1 MSIRHEHPYSPFIP
15 EKCTK
20 LIVGTI
26 PPPRFSKGE
35 IDQSDVD
42 FCYGS
47 RFGLLWPI
55 LERIFDF
62 PLAYENTAEAIEQR
76 KQLLVKNRIGICDMV
91 QSCTRERMEASD
103 MGMKEIRLRNLK
115 RVLEKYNDIETLLF
129 MGGNSKNG
137 PEYLFKRH
145 ARENDLKLIL
155 KRSESPR
162 INELDISDRK
172 IKCVSLISPSSA
184 ANRAIGGHPLYK
196 AKRAGDKNYTTLDF
210 RLEQYQPFFELEVE
224 EL

>member
-1 MSIRHEHPYSPFIP
+1 MSFRHKHPYPPFIP
-15 EKCTK
+15 ENCKK

-26 PPPRFSKGE
+26 PPPRFSTGK
-35 IDQSDVD
+35 IDDSDVD

-55 LERIFDF
+55 LERIFDYR
-62 PLAYENTAEAIEQR
+62 LDYENTSGAIEQR

-91 QSCTRERMEASD
+91 DSCTRHRMDASD
-103 MGMKEIRLRNLK
+103 QGMKDIRLRDLK
-115 RVLEKYNDIETLLF
+115 GILEKHSEVEMLLF

-145 ARENDLKLIL
+145 AKENELKVTL

-162 INELDISDRK
+162 MNELRLYGRK
-172 IKCVSLISPSSA
+172 ISCISLISPSSA

-196 AKRAGDKNYTTLDF
+196 AKRKAEKNYTTLDF
-210 RLEQYQPFFELEVE
+210 RIEQYQPFFVN
-224 EL
+224 

>member
-1 MSIRHEHPYSPFIP
+1 MSIWHEHPYPPFIP

-26 PPPRFSKGE
+26 PPPRFSKDE
-35 IDQSDVD
+35 IDPTDVD

-55 LERIFDF
+55 LERIFDYN
-62 PLAYENTAEAIEQR
+62 LAYENTAQAIEQR
-76 KQLLVKNRIGICDMV
+76 KQLLTRNGIGICDMV
-91 QSCTRERMEASD
+91 DFCIRERMEASD
-103 MGMKEIRLRNLK
+103 LGMKEIKLRNLK
-115 RVLEKYNDIETLLF
+115 RILETHTDIEMLLF

-145 ARENDLKLIL
+145 ARENDLKMIL
-155 KRSESPR
+155 KQSESPR
-162 INELDISDRK
+162 ISELDMGSRK

-184 ANRAIGGHPLYK
+184 ANRSIGGHPLFK
-196 AKRAGDKNYTTLDF
+196 AKRAADKNYTTLDF
-210 RLEQYQPFFELEVE
+210 RVEQYQSFFVN
-224 EL
+224 

>member
-1 MSIRHEHPYSPFIP
+1 MSFRHEHPYPPFIP

-26 PPPRFSKGE
+26 PPPRFSTGALE
-35 IDQSDVD
+35 ESDVD
-42 FCYGS
+42 FGYGS

-55 LERIFDF
+55 LERIFDYN
-62 PLAYENTAEAIEQR
+62 LSYENTAQAIEQR
-76 KQLLVKNRIGICDMV
+76 KQMLTRNGIGICDMV
-91 QSCTRERMEASD
+91 ESCIRDRMEASD
-103 MGMKEIRLRNLK
+103 LGMKEIRLRNLK
-115 RVLEKYNDIETLLF
+115 RILGTHNNIEMLLF

-145 ARENDLKLIL
+145 AKENDLKIIL

-162 INELDISDRK
+162 ISELDMGDRK

-196 AKRAGDKNYTTLDF
+196 AKRAANKNYTTLDF
-210 RLEQYQPFFELEVE
+210 RFEQYHPFFVN
-224 EL
+224 

>member
-1 MSIRHEHPYSPFIP
+1 MSFRHKHPYPPFIP
-15 EKCTK
+15 ENCKK

-26 PPPRFSKGE
+26 PPPRFSTGK
-35 IDQSDVD
+35 IDDSDVD

-55 LERIFDF
+55 LERIFDYR
-62 PLAYENTAEAIEQR
+62 LEYENTSGAIEQR

-91 QSCTRERMEASD
+91 DSCTRQNMDASD
-103 MGMKEIRLRNLK
+103 QGMKDIRLRDLK
-115 RVLEKYNDIETLLF
+115 GILEKHSEVEMLLF

-145 ARENDLKLIL
+145 AKENELKVTL

-162 INELDISDRK
+162 MNELRLYGRK
-172 IKCVSLISPSSA
+172 ISCISLISPSSA

-196 AKRAGDKNYTTLDF
+196 AKRKAERNYTTLDF
-210 RLEQYQPFFELEVE
+210 RIEQYQPFFVN
-224 EL
+224 

>member
-1 MSIRHEHPYSPFIP
+1 MSFRHKHPYPPFIP
-15 EKCTK
+15 ENCKK

-26 PPPRFSKGE
+26 PPPRFSGGK
-35 IDQSDVD
+35 IDDSDVD

-55 LERIFDF
+55 LEQIFDF
-62 PLAYENTAEAIEQR
+62 SLDYENTAKAIDQR
-76 KQLLVKNRIGICDMV
+76 KQLLVKNQIGICDMV
-91 QSCTRERMEASD
+91 ESCTRKRMEASD
-103 MGMKEIRLRNLK
+103 LGMKEIRLRNLK
-115 RVLEKYNDIETLLF
+115 GILEKHSEVEMILF

-145 ARENDLKLIL
+145 AKENELKVIL

-162 INELDISDRK
+162 INEFQLSGRQISC
-172 IKCVSLISPSSA
+172 ISLISPSSA

-196 AKRAGDKNYTTLDF
+196 AKRNTEKNYTTLDF
-210 RLEQYQPFFELEVE
+210 RIEQYRPFFVN
-224 EL
+224 